1 MISAAPRVR
10 VWNPDIKIMELPED
24 IFTPQNV
31 HIFLNTKDYIWMRSA
46 DMYDIKDKEMFQD
59 DIISCYVADE
69 VNKVNCI
76 LEWKEN
82 GGLFIVNRIDGKRY
96 NNIPRLFSLL
106 LPEVIGNIYENPEL
120 MEEPPLSVQFI
131 KDTLESLQELK
142 EGKIEPYKFGEGE

>member
-96 NNIPRLFSLL
+96 VYFHF
-106 LPEVIGNIYENPEL
+106 YC
-120 MEEPPLSVQFI
+120 
-131 KDTLESLQELK
+131 LK
-142 EGKIEPYKFGEGE
+142 